1 MKTLKVLLFS
11 FLMVFFSFLPY
22 VKADIVHYSLQ
33 ERIIESPF
41 GMQIFTKE
49 PTFQPFFRPYSPPYK
64 ILEPEKKT
72 LIIFYLVLSCVS
84 LILILLLYFYRKT
97 SRYKKEL
104 EVSRKVLES
113 LLEEKNS
120 SLSFTLKRLKEEMDK
135 LEAIF
140 SNLDTG
146 VALLDENGFILK
158 ANKAFQEIF
167 ERDPRFLLGKSL
179 KAILEE
185 SADPVSRA
193 DLDKL
198 GTSISQITLKLKTN
212 YSYKVIFLK
221 HIPLKELL
229 NALVL
234 VRDITTEKKWEA
246 EVIRYTQFETLRI
259 IASGLAHDLNNLLGA
274 ILNNTEI
281 LFRKADFPPYVH
293 TKLQSIKNA
302 CLRAKSLTQ
311 ELLIY
316 GKSLILSPQI
326 FSLPEFI
333 REVTEFALAGSG
345 IKVLYSF
352 DPRIKYLECDKNLIS
367 IALHNMLINARQAM
381 NDKGIIKITTELSKP
396 YVEIAISDTGP
407 GIPEKIKKNLFKP
420 FVTTKPGGSGLGL
433 FSAKRIVDAH
443 GGKIEIES
451 LPSQGTRVKIYLP
464 YAEKDIIPAKAH
476 EVPIPT
482 FEGKKRLLLM
492 DDEVEIRNSLKELL
506 ETFDFEVTTCENGEE
521 ALRLFEKEGPFD
533 LVILDL
539 TVPGALDGIQTFLEL
554 KKRDPDIKAILAT
567 GYAYKRETLDAKA
580 LGFKEVLIKPF
591 SLESLLE
598 VLKKITG

>member
-1 MKTLKVLLFS
+1 
-11 FLMVFFSFLPY
+11 MVFFPFLSH
-22 VKADIVHYSLQ
+22 VKANIVLYSLQ
-33 ERIIESPF
+33 ERITESPF
-41 GMQIFTKE
+41 YMQIFQKE
-49 PTFQPFFRPYSPPYK
+49 TLFK
-64 ILEPEKKT
+64 IYFAFVKLFESEKKT
-72 LIIFYLVLSCVS
+72 FIVFC
-84 LILILLLYFYRKT
+84 LILIFINILLILYFYRKS

-104 EVSRKVLES
+104 EVSRKLLES
-113 LLEEKNS
+113 LLEEKSS
-120 SLSFTLKRLKEEMDK
+120 SLNFALKRLKEERDK

-179 KAILEE
+179 KAILEQL
-185 SADPVSRA
+185 ADPVNRA
-193 DLDKL
+193 NLDKL
-198 GTSISQITLKLKTN
+198 GTSISQITLKLKTS
-212 YSYKVIFLK
+212 YSEKIISLK
-221 HIPLKELL
+221 HITLKELL
-229 NALVL
+229 NTLVL
-234 VRDITTEKKWEA
+234 VRDITTEKRWEA

-281 LFRKADFPPYVH
+281 LFRKSNFPPHIH

-316 GKSLILSPQI
+316 GKSLILSPQT

-367 IALHNMLINARQAM
+367 IALHNILINARQAM
-381 NDKGIIKITTELSKP
+381 NDKGLIKITTELRKP

-464 YAEKDIIPAKAH
+464 HAEKDVIPAKAH
-476 EVPIPT
+476 EVPIST
-482 FEGKKRLLLM
+482 FEEKKRLLLM

-521 ALRLFEKEGPFD
+521 ALRLFEEEGPFD

-567 GYAYKRETLDAKA
+567 GYAYKKETLDAKA
-580 LGFKEVLIKPF
+580 IGFKEVLIKPF
-591 SLESLLE
+591 SLENLLE
-598 VLKKITG
+598 VLKKITC